1 MNRAPRLARL
11 IPALALLTF
20 FLPAGAAQASSP
32 SDTLGVYAGAGD
44 PAAIARFEGRV
55 GHPVSIVHDYLAR
68 DSWTSIS
75 SPDWSIGAWGPS
87 AYRDRMLYSV
97 PMLPDSGATLAA
109 GAAGQYDAYFRTLAQ
124 KLVAGGQARAILRL
138 GPEFNGNWFR
148 WTIAAPGGPAD
159 FAAFWRRIVTAMR
172 AVPGA
177 AFRFDWSPSSGSS
190 WLNGQQ
196 LDAAAA
202 YPGDAYV
209 DFIGLD
215 QYDASWIADRA
226 DPLKRWDGYM
236 NQQFGLL
243 WHKNFAAAHNKPMT
257 FPEWGLSKRADGYGG
272 GDSPEFIE
280 KMHAWIQSNNV
291 AYNLYFDYADAVA
304 ESRLFIGAFPNA
316 TARFLTLF
324 GPTMTTP
331 PPPPPPATPP
341 PPPTPTPTPTPT
353 GYAATVAADTPAAF
367 WRLGE
372 KTGTTATD
380 VVAGANGTYGG
391 GFTLGLAGLLVN
403 NTDTAVALNGLNGS
417 VSVAHRSTLPGGD
430 TFTLEAW
437 VTRVATKREDAI
449 FSKGTGG
456 PQLSINKSNQLTLA
470 RAGYG
475 EVVRSTTT
483 LVTGRKYHVV
493 ATKQG
498 SVVRLYVDGI
508 NRTGTVTNRTMT
520 ATTSALLLG
529 AGPSYL
535 RGTLDEVAVYTRA
548 LSATDVARHNTAGR

>member
-1 MNRAPRLARL
+1 MQRASLLGRL
-11 IPALALLTF
+11 ISAIAVVSLL
-20 FLPAGAAQASSP
+20 LSAGAAQASSP

-44 PAAIARFEGRV
+44 PAAVAQFESRV

-75 SPDWSIGAWGPS
+75 SPDWSIGVWGPS
-87 AYRDRMLYSV
+87 AYRDRMLYTV
-97 PMLPDSGATLAA
+97 PMLPDSGGTLAA

-124 KLVAGGQARAILRL
+124 KLVAGGQGRAILRL
-138 GPEFNGNWFR
+138 GPEFNGNWFK

-159 FAAFWRRIVTAMR
+159 FASFWRRIVTAMR

-209 DFIGLD
+209 DYIGLD
-215 QYDASWIADRA
+215 QYDASWIADHA

-257 FPEWGLSKRADGYGG
+257 FPEWGLSRRADGYGG

-280 KMHAWIQSNNV
+280 KMHAWITANNV
-291 AYNLYFDYADAVA
+291 AYNLYFDYADSVA

-316 TARFLTLF
+316 TARFLALF
-324 GPTMTTP
+324 GPTTTTAPPP
-331 PPPPPPATPP
+331 PPPPPPA
-341 PPPTPTPTPTPT
+341 PT
-353 GYAATVAADTPAAF
+353 GYPATVAADTPAAF

-372 KTGTTATD
+372 KTATTATD
-380 VVAGANGTYGG
+380 VVAGANGTYVG
-391 GFTLGLAGLLVN
+391 GFTLGVAGLLAG
-403 NTDTAVALNGLNGS
+403 NTDTAVSLNGLNGA
-417 VSVAHRSTLPGGD
+417 VSVAPRSTLPDGD

-437 VTRVATKREDAI
+437 VTRVATKRDDGI

-475 EVVRSTTT
+475 EVVHSTTT

-498 SVVRLYVDGI
+498 SVVHLYVDGVD
-508 NRTGTVTNRTMT
+508 RTGTVTNRTMT
-520 ATTSALLLG
+520 ATASPLLLG
-529 AGPSYL
+529 AGAGYL

-548 LSATDVARHNTAGR
+548 LSTADVARHNAAGR